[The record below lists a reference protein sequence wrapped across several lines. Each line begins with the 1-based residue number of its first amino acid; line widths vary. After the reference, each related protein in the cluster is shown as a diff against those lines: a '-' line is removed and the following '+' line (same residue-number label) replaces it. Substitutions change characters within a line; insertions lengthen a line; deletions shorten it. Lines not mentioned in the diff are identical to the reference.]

1 MKIVILDGWTVNP
14 GDNPWDELARFG
26 ELVIYERTGPGEI
39 VARAQDADIIL
50 TNNGFEVIANG
61 PDGMRKRI
69 DDEVPK
75 WRGII
80 AKAGIKPV

>member
-1 MKIVILDGWTVNP
+1 MGI
-14 GDNPWDELARFG
+14 
-26 ELVIYERTGPGEI
+26 GPGEFYNVSKRFSPPVEGTI
-39 VARAQDADIIL
+39 ARYLKRPAIAEQL
-50 TNNGFEVIANG
+50 RNNGFEVLANG

-75 WRGII
+75 WRDIV

>member
-1 MKIVILDGWTVNP
+1 L
-14 GDNPWDELARFG
+14 R
-26 ELVIYERTGPGEI
+26 
-39 VARAQDADIIL
+39 
-50 TNNGFEVIANG
+50 NNGFEVIANG

-75 WRGII
+75 WRDII